1 MYNHRII
8 LICNKNLM
16 PNQNKTRLAREGV
29 INLIKFSILISR
41 IPSPQYKEVRS
52 VLVRRP
58 SQFIVQL
65 MTIPN
70 ISHMIYIVAEFYS
83 PPWYLQYLMGRNLSI
98 CTDLRM
104 YLRCPCMTPLHQ
116 QAQPPSPPNTQSSTA
131 QWHLRHLAIFNE
143 HLRFSVC
150 FGKQK

>member
-16 PNQNKTRLAREGV
+16 PNQNKTGLTGYRERV
-29 INLIKFSILISR
+29 INLIKFSILILR
-41 IPSPQYKEVRS
+41 IPSPQYKEVRC

-70 ISHMIYIVAEFYS
+70 ISNMIYIVADFYS
-83 PPWYLQYLMGRNLSI
+83 PPLYLQYLMGRNLSI
-98 CTDLRM
+98 CTDLRISPM
-104 YLRCPCMTPLHQ
+104 FLD
-116 QAQPPSPPNTQSSTA
+116 QAQPPSPPNAQSSGTWRK
-131 QWHLRHLAIFNE
+131 QLIFNE
-143 HLRFSVC
+143 HFRFLVC
-150 FGKQK
+150 FCKQK

>member
-1 MYNHRII
+1 MYNHHII

-98 CTDLRM
+98 CTDLSISPM
-104 YLRCPCMTPLHQ
+104 SLYMTPLQH

-131 QWHLRHLAIFNE
+131 QWHLRHLAKTIYF
-143 HLRFSVC
+143 
-150 FGKQK
+150 

>member
-1 MYNHRII
+1 
-8 LICNKNLM
+8 M

-104 YLRCPCMTPLHQ
+104 YLRCPCMTPLITKLIRTLTTQHTELHCTM
-116 QAQPPSPPNTQSSTA
+116 APSAPGENNRFLTNICVSRSV
-131 QWHLRHLAIFNE
+131 LANKNE
-143 HLRFSVC
+143 LPVT
-150 FGKQK
+150 KQ

>member
-104 YLRCPCMTPLHQ
+104 YLRCPCMNPLHQ

-131 QWHLRHLAIFNE
+131 QWHLRHLAKTIDF
-143 HLRFSVC
+143 
-150 FGKQK
+150 